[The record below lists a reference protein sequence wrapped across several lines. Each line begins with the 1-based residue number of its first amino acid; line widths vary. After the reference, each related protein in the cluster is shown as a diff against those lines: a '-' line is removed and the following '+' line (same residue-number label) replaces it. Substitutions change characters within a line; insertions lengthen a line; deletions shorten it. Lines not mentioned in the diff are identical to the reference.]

1 MINHHF
7 NNIQLV
13 TEINSDTLYGGI
25 AQMCEFQEVEIIGAI
40 VETGYQNDI
49 MTVKRPK
56 IPHEQMLDL
65 CTESG

>member
-1 MINHHF
+1 
-7 NNIQLV
+7 
-13 TEINSDTLYGGI
+13 
-25 AQMCEFQEVEIIGAI
+25 MCEFQEVEIIGAI

>member
-1 MINHHF
+1 M
-7 NNIQLV
+7 
-13 TEINSDTLYGGI
+13 GGI